1 MLPVLNASEMRL
13 ADENTIKHIGM
24 PQLVL
29 MERAALESKRIILE
43 HYQNQLTKNA
53 KILIVAG
60 KGNNGG
66 DGVALARLFY
76 LDGYDVTVYVSPER
90 ERFSEA
96 LKKQLEIADFYG
108 IKLESD
114 FETVR
119 NQKYTFIID
128 ALFGIGLGRDL
139 SDKYIKLISDL
150 NNMSAIKVALDIPSG
165 VCADNGRIFN
175 AAFQADMTI
184 TFGFFKTGLLLYP
197 GKSYC
202 GNVIVTDI
210 GIVESGFMDMI
221 PCGYTY
227 PKDLKTTDIFN
238 KRTDNSHKGT
248 YGKVL
253 LVAGSENAPGAALLA
268 GKSILRTGA
277 GMLKVLTPLC
287 NKELL
292 LSNLPEAMF
301 ADSEQTDIKE
311 VVKWC
316 DQIVIGP
323 GLGKT
328 ENTKGLF
335 MNIVKALLDE
345 YQVKKSSEDT
355 CRISLVVDADG
366 LNLMSENEDL
376 YQEVQILAKYTPI
389 ILTPHMAELAR
400 LLKVNVKEL
409 SANRLELLSDFCKQT
424 GFLVASKDAVT
435 IVSRYTDSFE
445 FYVNQTGNNG
455 MATAGSGDVL
465 AGIIGAVLAGI
476 KNKSFENCFDGTVH
490 AVYLHGMAGDMA
502 AGKTGKASMLAGDI
516 IEQLPILLKE
526 L

>member
-1 MLPVLNASEMRL
+1 MLPVLSASEMRF
-13 ADENTIKHIGM
+13 ADENTIKYIGM

-29 MERAALESKRIILE
+29 MERAALESKRVISE
-43 HYQNQLTKNA
+43 HYQKLLSDNA

-76 LDGYDVTVYVSPER
+76 LSGYDVTVYVSSER
-90 ERFSEA
+90 EHFSEA
-96 LKKQLEIADFYG
+96 LKKQLEIADFYH
-108 IKLESD
+108 IKIESD
-114 FETVR
+114 YETIK

-128 ALFGIGLGRDL
+128 ALFGIGLGRNL
-139 SDKYIKLISDL
+139 SDEYQQLISDL
-150 NNMSAIKVALDIPSG
+150 NQMSAVKVALDIPSG
-165 VCADNGRIFN
+165 VSADDGYIFGT
-175 AAFQADMTI
+175 AFRADMTI
-184 TFGFFKTGLLLYP
+184 TFGFLKTGLLLYP
-197 GKSYC
+197 GKTYC
-202 GNVIVTDI
+202 GNVIVADI
-210 GIVESGFMDMI
+210 GIDSFGFMDRI

-227 PKDLKTTDIFN
+227 PRDLKTTDIFN

-268 GKSILRTGA
+268 GKSVLRTGA

-301 ADSEQTDIKE
+301 ADSEQADIKE
-311 VVKWC
+311 EIKWC
-316 DQIVIGP
+316 DQIVLGP

-328 ENTKGLF
+328 ENTKRLF
-335 MNIVKALLDE
+335 MDIVKTLLE
-345 YQVKKSSEDT
+345 ECSNGEISKEAF
-355 CRISLVVDADG
+355 RLSLVIDADG
-366 LNLMSENEDL
+366 LNLISEYEDL
-376 YQEVQILAKYTPI
+376 YKNVQTLAKYIPI
-389 ILTPHMAELAR
+389 VLTPHMAELAR
-400 LLKVNVKEL
+400 LMKTSVKEL
-409 SANRLELLSDFCKQT
+409 SENRVALLNTFCKKM
-424 GFLVASKDAVT
+424 GCIVVSKDAVSL
-435 IVSRYTDSFE
+435 VGMYTDAFR

-502 AGKTGKASMLAGDI
+502 AEKAGKASMLAGDI
-516 IEQLPILLKE
+516 IGQLPILLKE